1 MRQLQ
6 HIGRWFA
13 AITLSVMATAALAQG
28 YPNKPVKIIVPFS
41 AGGLTDVLARGLG
54 EELGRKWKQPVIVD
68 NRPGANTIIG
78 ARLVADAAPDGYTI
92 LMANDPTLSAN
103 QYLYSKLPYDP
114 VNDFTPVI
122 NLVKTEQILVTNK
135 KSPYQTL
142 EELVNAA
149 KENPGKITYGSYGV
163 GSKAHLDTEAF
174 AKLANVKF
182 NHIPYKGVAD
192 VVVGLLSEQIDFG
205 LTGISPVL
213 EHIKSGNL
221 RALAISSPERRA
233 LFPDLPT
240 FAEKGMPEF
249 ESVAWFGLVVRQ
261 GTPQAI
267 IEKIATDASQILRRP
282 EFEERYVTGV
292 GLELADQGPA
302 DFASFLTKDRKQ
314 YEERIRAANVKLNY

>member
-6 HIGRWFA
+6 HIGRWLA
-13 AITLSVMATAALAQG
+13 AITLSVMSTAAMAQG

-135 KSPYQTL
+135 KSPYRTL
-142 EELVNAA
+142 EDLVNAA
-149 KENPGKITYGSYGV
+149 KKNPGKITYGSYGV

-192 VVVGLLSEQIDFG
+192 VVVGLLSGQIDFG

-221 RALAISSPERRA
+221 HALAISSPERRS

-249 ESVAWFGLVVRQ
+249 ESVAWFGLVVPK
-261 GTPQAI
+261 GTPSAI
-267 IEKIATDASQILRRP
+267 IDKIAADASQILRRP

-292 GLELADQGPA
+292 GLELANQGPV

-314 YEERIRAANVKLNY
+314 YEERIRAANVKLDY

>member
-1 MRQLQ
+1 MSTV
-6 HIGRWFA
+6 A
-13 AITLSVMATAALAQG
+13 MAQG

-135 KSPYQTL
+135 KSPYRTL
-142 EELVNAA
+142 EDLVNAA
-149 KENPGKITYGSYGV
+149 KKNPGKITYGSYGV

-192 VVVGLLSEQIDFG
+192 VVVGLLSGQIDFG

-221 RALAISSPERRA
+221 HALAISSPERRS

-249 ESVAWFGLVVRQ
+249 ESVAWFGLVVPK
-261 GTPQAI
+261 GTPSAI
-267 IEKIATDASQILRRP
+267 IDKIAADASQILRRP

-292 GLELADQGPA
+292 GLELANQGPV

-314 YEERIRAANVKLNY
+314 YEERIRAANVKLDY